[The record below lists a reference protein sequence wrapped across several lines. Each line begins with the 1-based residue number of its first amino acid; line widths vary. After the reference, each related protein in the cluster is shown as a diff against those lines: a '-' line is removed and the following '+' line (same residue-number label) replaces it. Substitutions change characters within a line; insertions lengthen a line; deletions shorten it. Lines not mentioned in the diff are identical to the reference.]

1 MNQQV
6 AVFLESPI
14 GDNHYQSILVGVN
27 GEVEIF
33 NRFTD
38 GTSNRGNAWYK
49 ADQDH
54 EYPTTPLSTNPVAVV
69 LTDNDIEQSTQN
81 HFGNIFARAVSA
93 SENAEVITS
102 PITHREAIADLA
114 VKLQNGDQS
123 ITALITDKR
132 RTNGVVIAPL
142 EKKSDTPIEPNV
154 LNVPTKEIQEEVQEV
169 NEMAMNLISVPD
181 KKWADQYINR
191 KFDGVSDFE
200 IYDYARANA
209 INVLLEGSAGA
220 GKTISVQAYAS
231 ARGLRYFNVAN
242 NNGIEPSQLFGRWIP
257 DSNGHYRWQ
266 DGAVSLLFRHGGVL
280 LLNEINC
287 LPVRVSTVLF
297 SALDYRREIQILE
310 NGGEVIK
317 AHPDL
322 LIIGDMNAGYRGT
335 QELNQAFSDRFGIK
349 LEVPYDRVIENKV
362 VGNKALLALADQ
374 LREQYD
380 KEELSTPI
388 STRSLVAFM
397 DNAKAFGVDFAITS
411 FINAFNK
418 DERSGVRLAFE
429 THKHNIADE
438 LGVKVSDHE
447 SELFEVLS

>member
-81 HFGNIFARAVSA
+81 HFGNIFAKAVSA
-93 SENAEVITS
+93 SENSEVITS

-280 LLNEINC
+280 LLNEINF

>member
-14 GDNHYQSILVGVN
+14 GDNHYQSVLLGVN

-54 EYPTTPLSTNPVAVV
+54 EYPTTPLLRNPVAIV
-69 LTDNDIEQSTQN
+69 LTDNDIELAQDN
-81 HFGNIFARAVSA
+81 HVGSIFAKAVSA

-102 PITHREAIADLA
+102 LITHREAIADLA

-142 EKKSDTPIEPNV
+142 EKKSDMPIEPNV

-280 LLNEINC
+280 LLNEINF

-362 VGNKALLALADQ
+362 VGNKALLTLADQ

-418 DERSGVRLAFE
+418 DERSGVRLALE

-447 SELFEVLS
+447 SELFEVLA